1 MSLALFINEDHLV
14 SFCHTDQARLI
25 DVPAPF
31 IVGQF
36 YLWYIVKVKCGHLS
50 LSFYIDADPRP
61 ICNFR

>member
-36 YLWYIVKVKCGHLS
+36 YFWYIVKYGHLS
-50 LSFYIDADPRP
+50 LSFYIDADPSP